1 MKTTGAI
8 MNPAT
13 PPQHPFK
20 SKSFLHSLGYAL
32 NGIKT
37 VLQTERNFRTHAILT
52 VLVTAAG
59 LFFRVS
65 TTDWALLVLCI
76 TLMLVVEALNTAIEY
91 MVDLWAEG
99 YYSERA
105 KLVKD
110 IAAGACLMT
119 ATGTSITGFIIFLP
133 YIFIYFKK
141 IP

>member
-1 MKTTGAI
+1 MKTANA
-8 MNPAT
+8 MHDAK
-13 PPQHPFK
+13 PQHPFK

-37 VLQTERNFRTHAILT
+37 VLQTEPNFRTHTVLT

-59 LFFRVS
+59 LYFHV
-65 TTDWALLVLCI
+65 THTEWALLILCT

-91 MVDLWAEG
+91 MVDIWAEG

-119 ATGTSITGFIIFLP
+119 ALGTTITGIIIFLP
-133 YIFIYFKK
+133 HISIYVQK